1 MGLSDAWLIC
11 IQRSP
16 RESESLHVSRYKQAP
31 LRAVSVGGSAKDK
44 RLEMSCSIILMNW
57 KLETSQEAWS
67 SAKS

>member
-31 LRAVSVGGSAKDK
+31 LRAVSVVALLSPNSEGKWRVFHSEP
-44 RLEMSCSIILMNW
+44 RHPPFY
-57 KLETSQEAWS
+57 
-67 SAKS
+67 